1 MSQSYITNLQSSS
14 LSNQNITS
22 ALLLAT
28 YTNTSRARKM
38 YIRVALD
45 QIAGNGNYV
54 IYAKNQYAGAG
65 SAYEQGARTTVP
77 VPSGVTAQGFPTIA
91 LMVEATDVIT
101 VFAIG
106 LAGDTTTPDS
116 KVDFFEEFV
125 GVGADGNVL
134 ISTDVQDRS
143 TTLSINTKT
152 INGVA
157 TTSITTINANLGTT
171 QPINFT
177 GTAGSALAKVDVT
190 DIATAA
196 VSTST
201 AQLGVNAVN
210 WAGGAI
216 PAPAVTGVPKIDLTY
231 ILGTILTET
240 AGQLAAAFKKF
251 FNISTPASTM
261 DALTLV
267 ATATNLTN
275 APTNG
280 DFTAVMKTSLNSST
294 PVSVTTVTGNVN
306 GNVGGNVVGNVNGNV
321 LGNVVGSI
329 GSFVAAALAQF
340 FTLNSTKTYADA
352 VSGSVVKEIVTN
364 VAGGTA
370 PTVQEI
376 DTQLSGTHGA
386 GQWGGG
392 GGTGFFTV
400 TLTVTI
406 GGQPAD
412 GVAIIVA
419 NDSAGAS
426 IVAQAESDDNGNATV
441 FLDAGSYYVFQ
452 QRAGDTFS
460 PNPYQITVP

>member
-1 MSQSYITNLQSSS
+1 MTQAYITNLQSSS
-14 LSNQNITS
+14 LSNQNISS
-22 ALLLAT
+22 ALTLAT
-28 YTNTSRARKM
+28 FTNTTRARVM
-38 YIRVALD
+38 LITAFAD

-54 IYAKNQYAGAG
+54 VYATRQRSGAG
-65 SAYEQGARTTVP
+65 SAYEIGARTTVA
-77 VPSGVTAQGFPTIA
+77 VPSGVTAQAFPTIQ
-91 LMVEATDVIT
+91 LSIGATDVVKVWLT
-101 VFAIG
+101 G
-106 LAGDTTTPDS
+106 LAGDTTTPDTI
-116 KVDFFEEFV
+116 VDFDEIYV

-196 VSTST
+196 VNTSL
-201 AQLGVNAVN
+201 AQVGVNVVSQAN
-210 WAGGAI
+210 IDFGALQK
-216 PAPAVTGVPKIDLTY
+216 ASLN
-231 ILGTILTET
+231 
-240 AGQLAAAFKKF
+240 AA
-251 FNISTPASTM
+251 TPAS
-261 DALTLV
+261 V
-267 ATATNLTN
+267 A
-275 APTNG
+275 G
-280 DFTAVMKTSLNSST
+280 AVG
-294 PVSVTTVTGNVN
+294 SVT

-352 VSGSVVKEIVTN
+352 ISGSVVKEIVTN

-370 PTVQEI
+370 PTVQQI

-460 PNPYQITVP
+460 PNPYSITVP